1 MNKVFKL
8 LRSTVETQNA
18 WLSRHKRE
26 PSVMEATIPL
36 WVAVRGAAACGGM
49 CNAACVVCVERAR
62 AALPRARRSRRAFR
76 PARSGWTSSSTSAR

>member
-49 CNAACVVCVERAR
+49 RNAACVDVRCFLLVRDYGTIG
-62 AALPRARRSRRAFR
+62 LPNL
-76 PARSGWTSSSTSAR
+76 P